1 MKTVM
6 CFAIPAE
13 ICELT
18 KVLNSRLSK
27 NYNQLMNEFVK
38 RKQNE

>member
-1 MKTVM
+1 MKTIM

-18 KVLNSRLSK
+18 KVLNSQKLQK
-27 NYNQLMNEFVK
+27 NYQLMNEYIK